1 MKTLG
6 VWEAHSFIH
15 QLEPLS
21 VHIPV
26 LNVGGYCE
34 TGPAACCSS
43 RVQLD
48 WKTGDM
54 LARFDRNLSS
64 SELNLRTKSVKFK
77 FLVNL
82 NAQLRC
88 MNCAS
93 FNLSVQFCLLTG
105 GPASAWSGAQGL
117 RGTESMLTD

>member
-6 VWEAHSFIH
+6 VWEAHSFFH

-21 VHIPV
+21 VLVPV

-34 TGPAACCSS
+34 TRPAVCCSS

-54 LARFDRNLSS
+54 LARFDRNLST
-64 SELNLRTKSVKFK
+64 SELNLRTKSVKKWLEVPGELECTTKVCELCF
-77 FLVNL
+77 F
-82 NAQLRC
+82 
-88 MNCAS
+88 
-93 FNLSVQFCLLTG
+93 
-105 GPASAWSGAQGL
+105 
-117 RGTESMLTD
+117 